1 MCYDR
6 LQNNMEP
13 ACAKACPTQSIKF
26 GKLADL
32 HKKADARLETLKGQG
47 NSEAQLYGRDDSV
60 YGGLSA
66 FFLLMDKPEV
76 YGLPNKENAVL
87 PSRNNA
93 RSYFG
98 ALVTAVIA
106 VFAGLVAFRR
116 TGDADA
122 ADDGTSTTN
131 G

>member
-1 MCYDR
+1 
-6 LQNNMEP
+6 
-13 ACAKACPTQSIKF
+13 
-26 GKLADL
+26 
-32 HKKADARLETLKGQG
+32 
-47 NSEAQLYGRDDSV
+47 DSV

-87 PSRNNA
+87 PSRNNT

-106 VFAGLVAFRR
+106 VFAGMVAFRR
-116 TGDADA
+116 TGSADT
-122 ADDGTSTTN
+122 ADDRTSATN